1 MEVEAVQVAEV
12 VEEYEDIEGANKT
25 AESLLLCDM
34 GAAGNPS
41 QFPCEAVAA
50 EQDMHPVAPNSTSSG
65 KKTRVVLRTVE
76 PPPPSREVQIG
87 RIARETLLY
96 GKLLPDEYVV
106 ELVVEAAR
114 VIQAEYDLALASNV
128 GTSDALRQS
137 TSSSLSQVSVLM
149 CMSV

>member
-12 VEEYEDIEGANKT
+12 VEEYEDVEGANKT

-34 GAAGNPS
+34 GAAGD
-41 QFPCEAVAA
+41 
-50 EQDMHPVAPNSTSSG
+50 EQDMHPVTPNSTSSG

-76 PPPPSREVQIG
+76 PLPPSREVQIG

-114 VIQAEYDLALASNV
+114 AIQAEYDLALASNV
-128 GTSDALRQS
+128 GASDALRQS

-149 CMSV
+149 CMSA